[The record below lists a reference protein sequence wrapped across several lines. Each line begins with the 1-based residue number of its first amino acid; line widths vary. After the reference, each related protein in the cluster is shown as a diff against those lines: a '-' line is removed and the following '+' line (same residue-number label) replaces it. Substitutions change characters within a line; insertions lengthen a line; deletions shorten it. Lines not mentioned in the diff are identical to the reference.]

1 MKASDAVADFLAA
14 HDIPFCFE
22 IVGGMITHL
31 LDSLSRRGKIRIVS
45 MHHEQAAA
53 FAAEGVARQTRGKKL
68 GVCMGTSGP
77 GGTNMITGIGSCWFD
92 SVPALFITG
101 QVNTD
106 ELRQDRPVR
115 QQGFQELDIVTVV
128 RSITKHAAQVTD
140 PSKLLPELHLALS
153 VARSGRYGPVLID
166 IPNNVQRMD
175 IPDEE
180 VKKWVRIP
188 LTPDPMDVKGLSDN
202 ELDQLLSLCKKA
214 TRPLVLFGG
223 GAIWADGFPKWV
235 DALNKNGIP
244 YISTLMGHQRMEWRP
259 CFFEMLG
266 TYGTRIANWAVQ
278 NCDLLL
284 VIGARLD
291 VRQTG
296 SKIGD
301 FARKAK
307 VVQIDIDPGQLEN
320 RVKAELNINIGA
332 ETFYERFKVDTGTF
346 PKSSKKWMADLNTK
360 KKAYD
365 KDEYVGM
372 TISPSKCFE
381 LLNRFN
387 KGRPVEYVCDVGN
400 HQMWAGNL
408 LRLGKS
414 QAVHYC
420 GGMGAMGFGL
430 PASIGIA
437 MISGKKTIN
446 IAGDGSL
453 QINIHELDTLYR
465 EKLDVT
471 VVVLNNRCLGM
482 VKTFQDLYFDGLN
495 QSTKKGY
502 SCPSFVDVAKGFKV
516 DAVRASTV
524 KELEKAFGMMNKTKR
539 PLLIEVMMEQ
549 ATDCR
554 PRLLFGNDL
563 DDQDPKIK

>member
-14 HDIPFCFE
+14 HDVPFCFE
-22 IVGGMITHL
+22 VVGGMITHL
-31 LDSLSRRGKIRIVS
+31 LDSLSRRGKVRIVS

-53 FAAEGVARQTRGKKL
+53 FAAEGVARQTRGKKV

-140 PSKLLPELHLALS
+140 PAKLLPELHLALS

-166 IPNNVQRMD
+166 IPNDIQRMD
-175 IPDEE
+175 IPDKE

-188 LTPDPMDVKGLSDN
+188 LTPDPMVFKRLSDD
-202 ELDQLLSLCKKA
+202 ELDQLIVMCRKA
-214 TRPLVLFGG
+214 IRPLILFGG
-223 GAIWADGFPKWV
+223 GAIWADGFPKFI
-235 DALNKNGIP
+235 DKLNKNGIP
-244 YISTLMGHQRMEWRP
+244 YVSTLMGHQRMESKP
-259 CFFEMLG
+259 YFFQMLG

-278 NCDLLL
+278 NCDLLI

-296 SKIGD
+296 SKVDD

-307 VVQIDIDPGQLEN
+307 IVQIDIDPGQLEN
-320 RVKAELNINIGA
+320 RVKAELNINVGA
-332 ETFYERFKVDTGTF
+332 EELYEEFIINPGTF
-346 PKSSKKWMADLNTK
+346 PELSKDWLLKLILK
-360 KKAYD
+360 RQAYK
-365 KDEYVGM
+365 KDEYPSM
-372 TISPSKCFE
+372 AISPHKCFE
-381 LLNRFN
+381 LLNRSN

-408 LRLGKS
+408 LKLDKGQS
-414 QAVHYC
+414 VHYC

-437 MISGKKTIN
+437 MVSGKKTIN

-465 EKLDVT
+465 EKLDIT
-471 VVVLNNRCLGM
+471 VIVLNNRCLGM
-482 VKTFQDLYFDGLN
+482 VKTFQDLYFDGLD

-516 DAVRASTV
+516 GAVRASNI
-524 KELEKAFGMMNKTKR
+524 KELEKAFGMMRRTKK

-554 PRLLFGNDL
+554 PRLLYGKKL
-563 DDQDPKIK
+563 DEQDPDLK